1 MRIYEDRY
9 HRERLRFH
17 VALRFIR
24 LEARTHTIRYW
35 TGLTDDRIRK
45 LYRSYLA
52 DTADR
57 LIRRHRGKSPQR
69 ATLFLR
75 SARLREQSALL
86 ASLYRL
92 FGLLPARPTAVGS
105 TVAAT
110 AAPSLR
116 RAELLCQAYEAYR
129 SLVREPGLSFEHA
142 LFLQSALARGDELIC
157 GACHE
162 CNAVLVI
169 DRWSLRVARCSLCE
183 QGAEDDAEEAECTLA
198 HATAGLQNFPDDG
211 PGSARG
217 SAHLLSAAAQ

>member
-1 MRIYEDRY
+1 MRIYDDRY
-9 HRERLRFH
+9 HREWLRFH

-52 DTADR
+52 GSADR

-92 FGLLPARPTAVGS
+92 LGLLPAPS
-105 TVAAT
+105 AAT
-110 AAPSLR
+110 AATAAIAAPSLR
-116 RAELLCQAYEAYR
+116 RAELLCQAYELFR
-129 SLVREPGLSFEHA
+129 MLVREPSLSFEHA
-142 LFLQSALARGDELIC
+142 LLLQSALTRADELAC
-157 GACHE
+157 GTCRD
-162 CNAVLVI
+162 CSAVLVI
-169 DRWSLRVARCSLCE
+169 DRWSLRVARCTLCE
-183 QGAEDDAEEAECTLA
+183 ASDENDGRSGLLA
-198 HATAGLQNFPDDG
+198 PATAGLQDFPDDV
-211 PGSARG
+211 PGSTRA
-217 SAHLLSAAAQ
+217 SAQRLTAASQ

>member
-1 MRIYEDRY
+1 MRIYDDRY
-9 HRERLRFH
+9 HRERVRFH

-35 TGLTDDRIRK
+35 TGLSDDRIRK

-52 DTADR
+52 DSADR

-92 FGLLPARPTAVGS
+92 FGLLPAPPGAV
-105 TVAAT
+105 APT

-116 RAELLCQAYEAYR
+116 RAELLCQAYEVYR
-129 SLVREPGLSFEHA
+129 SLVREANLSFEH
-142 LFLQSALARGDELIC
+142 
-157 GACHE
+157 
-162 CNAVLVI
+162 
-169 DRWSLRVARCSLCE
+169 
-183 QGAEDDAEEAECTLA
+183 
-198 HATAGLQNFPDDG
+198 
-211 PGSARG
+211 
-217 SAHLLSAAAQ
+217 

>member
-1 MRIYEDRY
+1 MRIYDDRY

-52 DTADR
+52 DSADR

-69 ATLFLR
+69 AALFLR

-92 FGLLPARPTAVGS
+92 LGLLPAAGG
-105 TVAAT
+105 AALVS

-116 RAELLCQAYEAYR
+116 RAELLCQAYEVYR
-129 SLVREPGLSFEHA
+129 SLVREPSLSFEHA
-142 LFLQSALARGDELIC
+142 LFLQSALTRADELAC
-157 GACHE
+157 GACPD

-169 DRWSLRVARCSLCE
+169 DRWSLRVARCTLCE
-183 QGAEDDAEEAECTLA
+183 DGGKDDAADAECALA
-198 HATAGLQNFPDDG
+198 RAAVGLQNFPDDG
-211 PGSARG
+211 SGSARG
-217 SAHLLSAAAQ
+217 SAHLIPAAPQ

>member
-1 MRIYEDRY
+1 MRINDDRY

-52 DTADR
+52 DSADR

-69 ATLFLR
+69 AMLFLR

-86 ASLYRL
+86 ASLFRL
-92 FGLLPARPTAVGS
+92 LDLLPARSG
-105 TVAAT
+105 TVTAT

-116 RAELLCQAYEAYR
+116 RAELLCQAYEVYR
-129 SLVREPGLSFEHA
+129 SLVREPSLSFEHA
-142 LFLQSALARGDELIC
+142 LFLQSALTRCDELAC
-157 GACHE
+157 GACRD

-169 DRWSLRVARCSLCE
+169 DRWALRVTRCTLCE
-183 QGAEDDAEEAECTLA
+183 DGGDCDAEDGGCVLA
-198 HATAGLQNFPDDG
+198 PATAGLQDFPDNG

-217 SAHLLSAAAQ
+217 SPHIVPAAPQ

>member
-1 MRIYEDRY
+1 MRIYDDRY

-52 DTADR
+52 DSADL

-92 FGLLPARPTAVGS
+92 LGLVPVRPA
-105 TVAAT
+105 TVAAG
-110 AAPSLR
+110 AVPSLR
-116 RAELLCQAYEAYR
+116 RADLLCQAYEVYR
-129 SLVREPGLSFEHA
+129 SLVREPSLSFEHA
-142 LFLQSALARGDELIC
+142 LFLQSALTRADELAC
-157 GACHE
+157 GACRD

-169 DRWSLRVARCSLCE
+169 DRWALKVARCTLCE
-183 QGAEDDAEEAECTLA
+183 QAGEDDAEYAAGALA
-198 HATAGLQNFPDDG
+198 PAMG
-211 PGSARG
+211 PEARG
-217 SAHLLSAAAQ
+217 SVDIIPAAPH

>member
-52 DTADR
+52 DSADR

-92 FGLLPARPTAVGS
+92 FGLLPAPPGAV
-105 TVAAT
+105 APT

-116 RAELLCQAYEAYR
+116 RAELLCQAYEVYR

-142 LFLQSALARGDELIC
+142 LFLQAALARADELAC
-157 GACHE
+157 GACHD

-169 DRWSLRVARCSLCE
+169 DRWSLHVTRCSLCE
-183 QGAEDDAEEAECTLA
+183 HGVQDDAEEAECALA
-198 HATAGLQNFPDDG
+198 HATAGLQDFRDDG

-217 SAHLLSAAAQ
+217 SAHLLPAAAQ

>member
-35 TGLTDDRIRK
+35 TGLSDDRIRK

-52 DTADR
+52 DSADR

-92 FGLLPARPTAVGS
+92 LGLLPAPAG
-105 TVAAT
+105 ALAPT

-116 RAELLCQAYEAYR
+116 RAELLCQAYEVYR
-129 SLVREPGLSFEHA
+129 SLVREPSLSFEHA
-142 LFLQSALARGDELIC
+142 LFLQAALARADELAC
-157 GACHE
+157 GACRD

-169 DRWSLRVARCSLCE
+169 DRWSLHVARCSLCE
-183 QGAEDDAEEAECTLA
+183 HGAADEAEEAECALA
-198 HATAGLQNFPDDG
+198 HATAGLQDFRDDG

-217 SAHLLSAAAQ
+217 SAHLLPAATQ